1 MTQQTANP
9 QKIASETA
17 ALEAVALDAVALE
30 AAVSE
35 TAALSEA
42 HFRAPDSRAA
52 GLPGRR
58 FGHLWGWPL
67 ALAFIT
73 LTGLTAALFSEGGLG
88 DWLAAVCLAAPVLV
102 CVWFGWLRQRLARKA
117 RQRADRAG

>member
-1 MTQQTANP
+1 MTQKT
-9 QKIASETA
+9 ASETA
-17 ALEAVALDAVALE
+17 ALEAAALEAGALE

-35 TAALSEA
+35 TAALSAA
-42 HFRAPDSRAA
+42 HSRAA
-52 GLPGRR
+52 DSRVADSPWRR

>member
-9 QKIASETA
+9 QKTASETA

-35 TAALSEA
+35 TVALSEA

-88 DWLAAVCLAAPVLV
+88 DWLAAACLAAPVLV

>member
-9 QKIASETA
+9 QKTASETA
-17 ALEAVALDAVALE
+17 ALEAVALE

-42 HFRAPDSRAA
+42 HFRTPDSRAA

>member
-9 QKIASETA
+9 QKTASETA

-42 HFRAPDSRAA
+42 HFRTPDSRAD

-102 CVWFGWLRQRLARKA
+102 CVWFGWLRQWLARKA